1 LESEGNG
8 NTAVKEGKKMNKAM
22 QLLELGQSLWFDSI
36 RRGMLHNGEMEGM
49 IARGEIRGVTS
60 NPTIFMQAIT
70 NSTDYDESLISLGD
84 PSLQPEE
91 IFFRLAIEDI
101 QAAADLFAPLYQQTQ
116 GGDGY
121 VSLEVSPDLA
131 YDSEATLVQ
140 AKEIWQKVNR
150 PNLIIKIP
158 ATSAGLPAI
167 TAAIIAGVNVN
178 ATLIFSIERY
188 REVVEA
194 YMKGLEE
201 RVNAGLPLGQMASV
215 ASFFVSRMD
224 SKIDPQLQKI
234 INEGGAR
241 AAQAEQ
247 LMGKAAIANAR
258 LAYAAFK
265 EIASSERFIA
275 LQKQGGQIQ
284 RPLWASTSTKNPAYR
299 DVRYVEE
306 LIGKDTVNTVPPQ
319 TLAAFLDHGEV
330 RPSLEEDLEGAREVF
345 AQLEKLGISYN
356 KVTAELEDEGVKS
369 FADAFNTLLNAIA
382 QRRKAN

>member
-1 LESEGNG
+1 M
-8 NTAVKEGKKMNKAM
+8 KEGKKMNRAM

-116 GGDGY
+116 SGDGY

-140 AKEIWQKVNR
+140 AKEIWQRVNR
-150 PNLIIKIP
+150 PNLMIKIP

-167 TAAIIAGVNVN
+167 TEAIAAGVNVN

-194 YMKGLEE
+194 YLKGLEQ
-201 RVNAGLPLGQMASV
+201 RLNAGLPLGQMASV

-234 INEGGAR
+234 INEGGAG

-330 RPSLEEDLEGAREVF
+330 RLSLEEDLEGAREVF

-382 QRRKAN
+382 QRRKTN

>member
-1 LESEGNG
+1 
-8 NTAVKEGKKMNKAM
+8 MNKAL

-36 RRGMLHNGEMEGM
+36 QRSMLHNGEMAGM

-70 NSTDYDESLISLGD
+70 KSTDYDD
-84 PSLQPEE
+84 SLQALGKTALKPEDV
-91 IFFRLAIEDI
+91 FFKLAIEDI

-140 AKEIWQKVNR
+140 AKEIWQRVNR
-150 PNLIIKIP
+150 SNLMIKIP

-167 TAAIIAGVNVN
+167 TAAIAAGINVN

-194 YMKGLEE
+194 YLKGLEQ
-201 RVNAGLPLGQMASV
+201 RLNAGLPLGQVASV

-224 SKIDPQLQKI
+224 SKIDPQLQRI
-234 INEGGAR
+234 IDKGGAR

-247 LMGKAAIANAR
+247 LLGKAAIANAR

-265 EIASSERFIA
+265 KVAGSARFIG
-275 LQKQGGQIQ
+275 LQNRGARVQ

-330 RPSLEEDLEGAREVF
+330 RPSLEEDLEGARAVF

-382 QRRKAN
+382 QRRKAK